1 MSDFE
6 PRHVP
11 RPHVGDTDSVD
22 GSFGYPHNDGAVEPE
37 SRRRG
42 SGRLPAA
49 DSRLRGLQ
57 AMPNDWDSSRQTNRM
72 PGRSRRNSVASNATD
87 STASSDGPY
96 RPLLARRFDG
106 GSDYEEYRRVNS
118 PSVSSMSSA
127 TSYASEYDL
136 EAQPRGPSGIGH
148 TEAVRDTH
156 RPIANPTGPVG
167 GAGPAAAYSPNP
179 ALNPALNPGTTG
191 GGRGSNWLDRLGR
204 FMPWAQRNA
213 GTIFSIV
220 GGMVQIGLEL
230 MMTVI
235 NIAKTAA
242 GYAVDASRKH

>member
-6 PRHVP
+6 PRHVL
-11 RPHVGDTDSVD
+11 RPHVGDADSVD
-22 GSFGYPHNDGAVEPE
+22 GSFGYPHNDEAADPG

-42 SGRLPAA
+42 SGRLPEA
-49 DSRLRGLQ
+49 DSRLRDLQ
-57 AMPNDWDSSRQTNRM
+57 ARHHDWDSSRQTNRM
-72 PGRSRRNSVASNATD
+72 PGRARRDSVTSNATD

-96 RPLLARRFDG
+96 QPLLARRFDG
-106 GSDYEEYRRVNS
+106 RPDYEESGQVNS
-118 PSVSSMSSA
+118 PSVSSMRSA
-127 TSYASEYDL
+127 TSYAGEYDL
-136 EAQPRGPSGIGH
+136 EAQRAHGPSGIRYP
-148 TEAVRDTH
+148 EAVRDTH

-167 GAGPAAAYSPNP
+167 GPGPAAAYSPNP
-179 ALNPALNPGTTG
+179 ALNPGATG
-191 GGRGSNWLDRLGR
+191 GGRGGNWLDRLGR